1 MRLTYFILA
10 ASFALISLYAKKK
23 SNDKLFDAYHN
34 NDSYGQ
40 GMDYKRSKD
49 YILLIKLSVTLSLFC
64 LVLSALS

>member
-1 MRLTYFILA
+1 MRLTYFIIAICFFLLA
-10 ASFALISLYAKKK
+10 LYARKR